1 VGHCPPPT
9 VGPYEDPPSGRPPC
23 LRKRAAGGFWDTKL
37 SSVRHAQ
44 ELAGRTRTRKKQKV
58 TIRALIAESH
68 EMSENSEMSVVLRVG
83 DGATECDPAGH
94 QPYRG

>member
-1 VGHCPPPT
+1 MPAEESRRGLT
-9 VGPYEDPPSGRPPC
+9 G
-23 LRKRAAGGFWDTKL
+23 LWDTKL
-37 SSVRHAQ
+37 GNVRHAQ

-83 DGATECDPAGH
+83 DGATECDPAGAPLH
-94 QPYRG
+94 AAVG